1 MTGVKDIASKNFFL
15 RNLINF
21 YNFHKNFKEY
31 SESKIYKF
39 VLKYQEKPY
48 LIHFIHSNQRAI
60 LIKVNRKLFGDET
73 EFTVCLKV
81 WSTLKS

>member
-39 VLKYQEKPY
+39 VLKYKRKN
-48 LIHFIHSNQRAI
+48 IFDSFHS
-60 LIKVNRKLFGDET
+60 F
-73 EFTVCLKV
+73 
-81 WSTLKS
+81 KSKSHINKSK